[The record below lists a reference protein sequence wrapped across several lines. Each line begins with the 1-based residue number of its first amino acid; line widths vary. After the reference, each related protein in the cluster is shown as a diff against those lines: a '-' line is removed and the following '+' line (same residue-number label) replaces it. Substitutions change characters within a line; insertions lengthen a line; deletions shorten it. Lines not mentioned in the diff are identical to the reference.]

1 MLALVRGFLTRA
13 GLIATTL
20 LAVGCG
26 QGGTEAPDA
35 APGARTAFDPYTVHV
50 EPELERWLRVE
61 PVRMGDYRD
70 IVRVPSTVTVDETR
84 TTQLGASVT
93 GRITGLSAVVGQ
105 DVRRGQ
111 TLAELSSTELA
122 SAQLALAR
130 AESDYALAR
139 AAADRGRSLLDA
151 DVIGE
156 LEYQRRKT
164 DLAERQ
170 AQVSAHRDQLR
181 VLGVPE
187 AGIGRGNAGGMS
199 SKTRVVASLD
209 GTVIERQ
216 GAVGQVVQP
225 AEPIYTVADLSRVW
239 VRADVP
245 EQQSPLVRAGDT
257 VRIKLPA
264 LSDRVIEGRIVWV
277 AAVVDPATRTVA
289 ARVELANPDRMLKP
303 GMLAAMLIAD
313 APRRVALVP
322 KDSVVRE
329 MNRDF
334 VFVRKAPGT
343 FRMQEVQLGHET
355 DGQRPVRSG
364 VVEGD
369 QVVVDGAFHLN
380 NARKLAQ
387 Q

>member
-13 GLIATTL
+13 GLIAATL

-26 QGGTEAPDA
+26 QGAAEAPDA
-35 APGARTAFDPYTVHV
+35 ATGPRTAFDPYAVHV

-93 GRITGLSAVVGQ
+93 GRITGLAAIVGQ
-105 DVRRGQ
+105 EVRRGQ

-122 SAQLALAR
+122 GARLALSR
-130 AESDYALAR
+130 AQNDYALAR
-139 AAADRGRSLLDA
+139 AAAERGRALLDA
-151 DVIGE
+151 NVIGE
-156 LEYQRRKT
+156 LEYQRRAT
-164 DLAERQ
+164 ALAETQ

-187 AGIGRGNAGGMS
+187 DAIVRSNGASTYR
-199 SKTRVVASLD
+199 TRVVASLD
-209 GTVIERQ
+209 GVVIERQ
-216 GAVGQVVQP
+216 GAIGQVVQP

-245 EQQSPLVRAGDT
+245 EQQSPLVRAGDK

-264 LSDRVIEGRIVWV
+264 LSDRVLEGRIVWV
-277 AAVVDPATRTVA
+277 ASVVDPATRTVS

-313 APRRVALVP
+313 ELRRVPLVP
-322 KDSVVRE
+322 KDAVVRE

>member
-1 MLALVRGFLTRA
+1 MTREDL
-13 GLIATTL
+13 GPCSPSLIAATF
-20 LAVGCG
+20 AVVGCG
-26 QGGTEAPDA
+26 QENAQAPVA
-35 APGARTAFDPYTVHV
+35 STAPRAAFDPYTVHV
-50 EPELERWLRVE
+50 EPELERWLRIE
-61 PVRMGDYRD
+61 PVRMGEYRD

-84 TTQLGASVT
+84 TAQLGANVT
-93 GRITGLSAVVGQ
+93 GRITDLSAVVGQ

-122 SAQLALAR
+122 AAQLALAR
-130 AESDYALAR
+130 AQSDHALAR
-139 AAADRGRSLLDA
+139 AAAERGRALLDA

-156 LEYQRRKT
+156 LEYQRRAT

-187 AGIGRGNAGGMS
+187 AGIGRSNAGGMS
-199 SKTRVVASLD
+199 SRTRVAASID

-225 AEPIYTVADLSRVW
+225 AEPIYTIADLSRVW

-245 EQQSPLVRAGDT
+245 EQQSPLVRAGDR

-289 ARVELANPDRMLKP
+289 ARVELANPDRLLKP

-322 KDSVVRE
+322 KDAVVRE
-329 MNRDF
+329 TNRDF
-334 VFVRKAPGT
+334 VFVRVAPGT

-355 DGQRPVRSG
+355 DGQRPVQSG
-364 VVEGD
+364 VLEGD
-369 QVVVDGAFHLN
+369 QVVVEGAFHLN